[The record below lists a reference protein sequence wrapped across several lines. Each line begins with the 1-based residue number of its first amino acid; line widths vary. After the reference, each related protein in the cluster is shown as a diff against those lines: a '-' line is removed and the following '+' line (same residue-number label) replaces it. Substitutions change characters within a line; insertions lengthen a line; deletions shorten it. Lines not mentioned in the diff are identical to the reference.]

1 MDSWVLSGSNFS
13 PYCEVRNADGDL
25 LETEYISS
33 NLLRILEDP
42 GTDNVADLSVS
53 VVDKHREILSDT
65 E

>member
-1 MDSWVLSGSNFS
+1 M
-13 PYCEVRNADGDL
+13 RNADGDL